1 MSEIVIT
8 HIVKPSAEAML
19 AAAEL
24 TAALHRLADA
34 MSESG
39 IRNARMAEMDQLIGA
54 VRANQHFTTPI
65 PESPLSEPSALVSA
79 KGSGASVRDLT
90 TKEIVAAS
98 AMLDKALEPKAPLP
112 EPSTPAMA
120 AQNGGAGKGTIEPEA
135 PKPAVAVIL
144 PPTTAGRPD
153 NWSPAWATP
162 ERRTALA
169 KMYRAN
175 VRWLVIREELNRLPG
190 PPLPALLTPI
200 RMFVTENL
208 RIERDVPAPKR
219 SGPLHHPSQATIRQ
233 NSDAFAKAMTA
244 PKQPIDVSTPI
255 PVDLATA
262 RAKAAT
268 WGVEFNG
275 WADLAALNEKA
286 RRIGHRPFAEEQRSR

>member
-8 HIVKPSAEAML
+8 HIVKPSADAML
-19 AAAEL
+19 VAAEL

-39 IRNARMAEMDQLIGA
+39 VRNAHLAEMDQLIGA
-54 VRANQHFTTPI
+54 VRANQHYVTPI
-65 PESPLSEPSALVSA
+65 PESPLSGPSALVSA
-79 KGSGASVRDLT
+79 KDSGASVRDLA

-98 AMLDKALEPKAPLP
+98 AMLDKALEQKAPP
-112 EPSTPAMA
+112 PSQAVASA
-120 AQNGGAGKGTIEPEA
+120 APGVAKARSNPEA

-144 PPTTAGRPD
+144 PPTTASRPD
-153 NWSPAWATP
+153 NWNPAWATP

-175 VRWLVIREELNRLPG
+175 VRWPVIREELNRLPG

-200 RMFVTENL
+200 RMFVTEHL
-208 RIERDVPAPKR
+208 RVERDVPAPKR
-219 SGPLHHPSQATIRQ
+219 SAPIHHPSQATIRQ
-233 NSDAFAKAMTA
+233 NSDAFAKALRLPT
-244 PKQPIDVSTPI
+244 QPIDVSTPI

-275 WADLAALNEKA
+275 WADLPALNEKA
-286 RRIGHRPFAEEQRSR
+286 RRIGHRPFAEEQRR